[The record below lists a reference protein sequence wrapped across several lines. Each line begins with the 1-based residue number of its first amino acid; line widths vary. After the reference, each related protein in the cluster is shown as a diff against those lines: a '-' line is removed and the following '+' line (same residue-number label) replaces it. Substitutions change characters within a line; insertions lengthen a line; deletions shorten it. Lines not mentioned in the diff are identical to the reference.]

1 MKPPGTISRNLISL
15 RMVSLGEKSGIDEGF
30 LYPPVDTNPL
40 PAMYTTIAEIIIMP
54 KRAMLTI
61 RVIIGARVGFLGI
74 NNGVDIAKMIKVRAR
89 TIRII
94 VPFDE
99 ASNSDLQ
106 YGQ

>member
-1 MKPPGTISRNLISL
+1 
-15 RMVSLGEKSGIDEGF
+15 
-30 LYPPVDTNPL
+30 
-40 PAMYTTIAEIIIMP
+40 
-54 KRAMLTI
+54 MLTI

-99 ASNSDLQ
+99 ALNSDLQ